1 MHVPGMGECL
11 VGIDVSRAIG
21 YADENNGSR
30 TIKRHLSQ
38 ECIIQFEAVKDT
50 VERHVQSDVPQDDT
64 ILLKVLDIYSFLL
77 RCKMSKTETFME
89 WVVETVL
96 PREVRKL
103 ALAIE
108 EKETKITLL
117 TDDLRTLEFINE
129 KHQ

>member
-1 MHVPGMGECL
+1 MVSACPRHGECL
-11 VGIDVSRAIG
+11 VGIDVSWAIG
-21 YADENNGSR
+21 YADDNNGRR

-38 ECIIQFEAVKDT
+38 KCIIQFEADEDT
-50 VERHVQSDVPQDDT
+50 VERHVQSDLPQDDE
-64 ILLKVLDIYSFLL
+64 IFLKVLDVYFFLL

-108 EKETKITLL
+108 EKDTKITLL
-117 TDDLRTLEFINE
+117 TDDLRTLEFIN
-129 KHQ
+129 